1 MHVALNVRR
10 YGDGDRVVLILHGL
24 FGSAKNWHTQ
34 AKALARDYR
43 VLAADMR
50 NHGSSPHSPH
60 LHYAAMAADVL
71 ALMDHQGIAR
81 ASILGHSM
89 GGKVAMQIA
98 LQAAGRVH
106 KLIVVDIAP
115 KRYPRHHD
123 ELLDAMQA
131 LDLNA
136 HRTRQDLDMA
146 LSKGIPDASVRQ
158 FVMTNLVRNTQTGA
172 YTWQL
177 NLAAIVSEYARLA
190 EAPKGDP
197 FDGETLFI
205 KGAASKYIQAGD
217 RETIEALFPRARAKV
232 IANAGHWPHADK
244 PQVFGKLVADFLR
257 GE

>member
-1 MHVALNVRR
+1 MHVALNVRH
-10 YGDGDRVVLILHGL
+10 YGDGERVVLILHGL

-43 VLAADMR
+43 VLAADLR

-60 LHYAAMAADVL
+60 IHYPAMAADVL

-98 LQAAGRVH
+98 LQHASRVH

-115 KRYPRHHD
+115 KRYPPHHD
-123 ELLDAMQA
+123 EVLDAMRA

-136 HRTRQDLDMA
+136 HRTRQDLDAA
-146 LSKGIPDASVRQ
+146 LSEGIPDTGVRQ
-158 FVMTNLVRNTQTGA
+158 FIMTNLVRHAQTGEFV
-172 YTWQL
+172 WQL
-177 NLAAIVSEYARLA
+177 NLPALVSEYARLA
-190 EAPKGDP
+190 EAPEGTP

-205 KGAASKYIQAGD
+205 KGAASKYIQARD
-217 RETIEALFPRARAKV
+217 RERIEALFPRARAKV

-244 PQVFGKLVADFLR
+244 PQVFNKLVADFLR
-257 GE
+257 ED